1 MAAAGLERDSAV
13 NPTDES
19 IVTSREEELERRI
32 RKLEKINA
40 ALMNRVERSMAQQ
53 GNAYSLFHTAIG
65 LESQVRV
72 RTDALKDALFDLERT
87 NDELMVARD
96 TSDRSNRVK
105 TRFFTAVGHDL
116 LQPLHAARLS
126 LSAMEES
133 GQVSEQVRL
142 AAQIDH
148 ALSTIEELLKTILDL
163 SKLEAGV
170 IQPNVKPIALNQL
183 FHSLIVDIE
192 PIARDKGL
200 AVRWRRTLGVV
211 RSDPMMLR
219 QVLQNLLANAVRYT
233 NRGSILLAARRRG
246 DDYRIEVWD
255 TGPGIEAA
263 EQERIFEEF
272 QRGRSASNGAAGFGL
287 GLAIVLRTAQ
297 TLGHTIGLCS
307 QVGRGT
313 CFNVSAPATIDR
325 PQEIAPSRSFEKK
338 SAYGFA
344 QANVILIDNDE
355 VVLSAMRTLLERWQC
370 HVETA
375 CDLAEVESLLSA
387 ADLARPHI
395 VLADFHLD
403 HGACGLDGIKLV
415 REKWGAEIP
424 AVVITADH
432 TESVEAQV
440 LSQACEILRKP
451 VRPAELRA
459 LMAHLL
465 S

>member
-1 MAAAGLERDSAV
+1 MNRSDAS
-13 NPTDES
+13 T
-19 IVTSREEELERRI
+19 VTSREEELERQV
-32 RKLEKINA
+32 RKLEKINV

-72 RTDALKDALFDLERT
+72 RTDALKDALVDLERT
-87 NDELMVARD
+87 NDELTVARD

-133 GQVSEQVRL
+133 GQISEQVRL

-148 ALSTIEELLKTILDL
+148 ALSSIEELLKTILDL

-170 IQPNVKPIALNQL
+170 IQPNYKPIALNQL
-183 FHSLIVDIE
+183 FQSLISDIE
-192 PIARDKGL
+192 PIAQDKGL
-200 AVRWRRTLGVV
+200 RVRWRPTSGVV
-211 RSDPMMLR
+211 RSDPVMLR

-233 NRGSILLAARRRG
+233 DNGSILLSARRRG
-246 DDYRIEVWD
+246 DDYRVEVWD

-272 QRGRSASNGAAGFGL
+272 QRGRSAGNGAAGFGL
-287 GLAIVLRTAQ
+287 GLAIVLRTTQA
-297 TLGHTIGLCS
+297 LGHSIGLCS
-307 QVGRGT
+307 RVGTGT
-313 CFNVSAPATIDR
+313 CFQVSAPATLEP
-325 PQEIAPSRSFEKK
+325 PQETAPSRSFEKK
-338 SAYGFA
+338 SAYGFSR
-344 QANVILIDNDE
+344 ANVILIDNDE

-370 HVETA
+370 HIETA
-375 CDLAEVESLLSA
+375 CDLGDIKRLVSAE
-387 ADLARPHI
+387 DARQPDI

-403 HGACGLDGIKLV
+403 HGACGLDGIRLV
-415 REKWGAEIP
+415 REKWGEAVP
-424 AVVITADH
+424 AIVITADH
-432 TESVEAQV
+432 TEAVEQQV
-440 LSQACEILRKP
+440 LGGNCEILRKP

-459 LMAHLL
+459 LMLHLL

>member
-1 MAAAGLERDSAV
+1 MKLS
-13 NPTDES
+13 DES
-19 IVTSREEELERRI
+19 IVTSREEELERRV

-87 NDELMVARD
+87 NDELMLARD

-170 IQPNVKPIALNQL
+170 IQPNFKPIALNQL

-200 AVRWRRTLGVV
+200 AVRWRPTFGVV
-211 RSDPMMLR
+211 RSDPVMLR

-272 QRGRSASNGAAGFGL
+272 QRGRSAGNGAAGFGL
-287 GLAIVLRTAQ
+287 GLAIVLRTTEA
-297 TLGHTIGLCS
+297 LGHSIGLCS
-307 QVGRGT
+307 EVGRGT
-313 CFNVSAPATIDR
+313 CFKVSAPATIDL
-325 PQEIAPSRSFEKK
+325 PQEIAPSRSLEKK
-338 SAYGFA
+338 LAYGFA
-344 QANVILIDNDE
+344 RAKVILIDNDE
-355 VVLSAMRTLLERWQC
+355 GVLSAMRTLLERWQC
-370 HVETA
+370 QVETA
-375 CDLAEVESLLSA
+375 CDLAEVEKLLAA
-387 ADLARPHI
+387 ADPRQPDI

-415 REKWGAEIP
+415 REKWGEDIP
-424 AVVITADH
+424 AIVITADH
-432 TESVEAQV
+432 TLAVEGQV
-440 LSQACEILRKP
+440 VSSACEILRKP

-459 LMAHLL
+459 LMLHLL